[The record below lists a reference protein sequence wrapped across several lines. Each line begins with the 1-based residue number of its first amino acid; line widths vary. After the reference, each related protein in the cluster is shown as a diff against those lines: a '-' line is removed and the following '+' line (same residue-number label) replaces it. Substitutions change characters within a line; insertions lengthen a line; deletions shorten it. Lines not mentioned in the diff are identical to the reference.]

1 MILFLDESLQN
12 NLYWNIF
19 VSIIFI
25 LINFMLILFILDYLD
40 I

>member
-19 VSIIFI
+19 VLIIFM
-25 LINFMLILFILDYLD
+25 LISIMLILFILDYLD